1 MENQIN
7 SLLAGKRVVIL
18 GGSSG
23 IGLATAQ
30 AAAAEGAEVIIVSGT
45 PQRIEQALQTLP
57 ATAHGHAAD
66 LSQEENIKNAFQ
78 AIGRFDHLVYTAG
91 ENLTLNT
98 IDGTELADAQRF
110 FTLRF
115 WGAFAAVKYGAQ
127 LINAGGSITLT
138 SGTANARPG
147 KGWSVA
153 SSICGAVEGFVRAMA
168 VELAPVRVNSVVPG
182 VVKTNLWGAM
192 SEQDREGLYSSMGES
207 YLVKRVGEA
216 NDIAQAHLY
225 LMKQQFGTGQNLVI
239 DGGGLLV

>member
-1 MENQIN
+1 M
-7 SLLAGKRVVIL
+7 VIL

-30 AAAAEGAEVIIVSGT
+30 AAVAEGANVIIVSGT

-57 ATAHGHAAD
+57 ATAQGHVVD

-98 IDGTELADAQRF
+98 IDRTEIADAQRF
-110 FTLRF
+110 FGLRF

-153 SSICGAVEGFVRAMA
+153 SSICGAVEGLVRAMA
-168 VELAPVRVNSVVPG
+168 VELAPIRVNSVVPG
-182 VVKTNLWGAM
+182 VVKTNLWSAI
-192 SEQDREGLYSSMGES
+192 SELDREGLYNSMSES